1 MKVLIISDNHG
12 NEQLLKE
19 IADRHLSEVEALFH
33 CGDSELA
40 ANSDAMKNYEG
51 VRGNC
56 DYDSN
61 YPKEL
66 TRDVNGVLFY
76 ITHGHLHQVKST
88 LMPLK
93 YKAEEV
99 GAHIVCFGHS
109 HIAGCEMVDGILFI
123 NPGSILLPRMTKDQ
137 SYVILECSED
147 DYSVLYYNE
156 KGNILKSLSY
166 KK

>member
-12 NEQLLKE
+12 DEELLKE
-19 IADRHLSEVEALFH
+19 IAKRHSPEVNALFH

-40 ANSDAMKNYEG
+40 ANSEAMKHYES

-61 YPKEL
+61 YPQEL
-66 TRDVNGVLFY
+66 TKDVNGVRFY

-88 LMPLK
+88 LMPIK
-93 YKAEEV
+93 YRAEEV
-99 GAHIVCFGHS
+99 GARVVCFGHS
-109 HIAGCEMVDGILFI
+109 HIAGTEMVDGILFI

-137 SYVILECSED
+137 SYVILEYSD
-147 DYSVLYYNE
+147 NDFSVLYYNE
-156 KGNILKSLSY
+156 IGHLLKSFSF
-166 KK
+166 KN